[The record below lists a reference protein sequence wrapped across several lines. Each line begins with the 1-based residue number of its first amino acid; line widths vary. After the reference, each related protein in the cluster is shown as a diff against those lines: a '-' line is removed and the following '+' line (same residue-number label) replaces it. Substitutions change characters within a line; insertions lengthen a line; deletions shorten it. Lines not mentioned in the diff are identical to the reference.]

1 MSLTTNFKQMTNTN
15 NTKANNAAADRSLLR
30 TAGIGI
36 ATALTPL
43 AVVIGIAAMNV
54 PAAEA
59 YTVTRCT
66 TIGNTV
72 RCTSY

>member
-15 NTKANNAAADRSLLR
+15 NAKVNNAAADRSLLCS
-30 TAGIGI
+30 AALGV
-36 ATALTPL
+36 ATALTPR

-59 YTVTRCT
+59 YST
-66 TIGNTV
+66 TNCIRIGNMV
-72 RCTSY
+72 QCSSY